1 MSYGICTPQKGK
13 IYRLKTVGDRV
24 WLFRS
29 NIHNG
34 DLFLTEH
41 SGAWCINHMG
51 DDYFKDY
58 VSHNFGCHIGRNEDI
73 RYLKEANENEVL
85 MFKRRLGL

>member
-13 IYRLKTVGDRV
+13 IYRLKGYKDRV

-29 NIHNG
+29 NGVNG
-34 DLFLTEH
+34 SLLTEH
-41 SGAWCINHMG
+41 DGAWCINHQ
-51 DDYFKDY
+51 DDEYFQNY
-58 VSHNFGCHIGRNEDI
+58 ISRCTGNHIGDNESI

-85 MFKRRLGL
+85 MFKRRFGL